1 MKRAKGKRGG
11 RYLLQIWCTENTSTK
26 NGVGVTSHVL
36 ESLIKVI
43 NK

>member
-1 MKRAKGKRGG
+1 MKRAKGKGGG
-11 RYLLQIWCTENTSTK
+11 RYLLQIWYTENTSTK
-26 NGVGVTSHVL
+26 NDVDVTSHVL